1 MMFTLIACRV
11 VNVHLFDD
19 GGTSSSE
26 CFVDL
31 ESEVDVKDTLKKS
44 GSQLDNKNI
53 EGRISNNFRWSKMK
67 NLLFLF
73 Y

>member
-1 MMFTLIACRV
+1 M
-11 VNVHLFDD
+11 VNVHLFDNN
-19 GGTSSSE
+19 GTLSSE

-31 ESEVDVKDTLKKS
+31 ESDVDVKDALKKS
-44 GSQLDNKNI
+44 GSHLDNKNI
-53 EGRISNNFRWSKMK
+53 EGRISNNFRSSKMK